1 MTLIFDIN
9 NNLLGP
15 RLRGNDDFR
24 VNIFS
29 KKLKMLHLLILSFL
43 LPSPLLADKNPV
55 PRFVSLKSNEINE
68 RVGPGPNYPI
78 EWMYVKAGLPVEV
91 IAEFDNW
98 RKIRDKDGTEGWVHQ
113 SMLSSKR
120 HGIVQTAETIIYASE
135 DVNSRPL
142 VRLEPGVLVE
152 ILKCRENWCQVR
164 VFDFKGWIPRA
175 FLWGIYP
182 QENLG

>member
-1 MTLIFDIN
+1 MKVSL
-9 NNLLGP
+9 P
-15 RLRGNDDFR
+15 
-24 VNIFS
+24 
-29 KKLKMLHLLILSFL
+29 LILSL
-43 LPSPLLADKNPV
+43 LLLQFSPVFADKNPL

-91 IAEFDNW
+91 TAEFDNW

-120 HGIVQTAETIIYASE
+120 HGIIQGAETLIYSAE
-135 DVNSRPL
+135 DLNSRPL

-152 ILKCRENWCQVR
+152 ILKCRDNWCQIR
-164 VFDFKGWIPRA
+164 VFEFKGWVQRC

-182 QENLG
+182 KEVIG